1 MLFVLFRACSRT
13 FLYDMSISVLE
24 KVDRIDKSLRET
36 RESTFIEMFNLVYMG
51 MNKKSWLL
59 DNLQSANKIFFLISC
74 IGHEP
79 QNSNLVLF
87 LIYVNLYVL
96 LLSLSDEDLL
106 KIEINY
112 SLSLWFYVYKRV
124 RFGSLILKNVFIL
137 LKSASKKNLTTN

>member
-87 LIYVNLYVL
+87 LIYVNL
-96 LLSLSDEDLL
+96 
-106 KIEINY
+106 
-112 SLSLWFYVYKRV
+112 
-124 RFGSLILKNVFIL
+124 
-137 LKSASKKNLTTN
+137 